1 MKKGCQRQFP
11 QKGRHRKESGPAAI
25 CGGACWETAFSGGL
39 IGRGSIFC
47 RLARFGGGGR
57 RFEYKGEKNDILV
70 VDDYGHHPVEIAAT
84 LATARTAYPDRRV
97 VVAFQPHRFSRTQAL
112 FGEFCHVLGTV
123 DKLLL
128 TEIYPA
134 SEKPIPGVNGQ
145 NLAQGIRQVSDAD
158 VSYFQ
163 NFDEMVAALPD
174 ILKPGDLF
182 LTIGAGNVTTVG
194 PRFLALE

>member
-1 MKKGCQRQFP
+1 MV
-11 QKGRHRKESGPAAI
+11 
-25 CGGACWETAFSGGL
+25 AFSAAPFLADTGAVRRILSCARYGGQTVADGNL
-39 IGRGSIFC
+39 SRVGK
-47 RLARFGGGGR
+47 AHPR
-57 RFEYKGEKNDILV
+57 RE
-70 VDDYGHHPVEIAAT
+70 
-84 LATARTAYPDRRV
+84 R
-97 VVAFQPHRFSRTQAL
+97 
-112 FGEFCHVLGTV
+112 
-123 DKLLL
+123 
-128 TEIYPA
+128 
-134 SEKPIPGVNGQ
+134 Q

>member
-1 MKKGCQRQFP
+1 M
-11 QKGRHRKESGPAAI
+11 
-25 CGGACWETAFSGGL
+25 
-39 IGRGSIFC
+39 
-47 RLARFGGGGR
+47 
-57 RFEYKGEKNDILV
+57 
-70 VDDYGHHPVEIAAT
+70 
-84 LATARTAYPDRRV
+84 
-97 VVAFQPHRFSRTQAL
+97 
-112 FGEFCHVLGTV
+112 LGTV

-182 LTIGAGNVTTVG
+182 LTIGAGNVDHCRAAFPRVG
-194 PRFLALE
+194 VEDPSGEGAFCKKRPPPDPYPQKR